1 MRAPFRASL
10 LAAVALPAALFF
22 SACLPSS
29 ETDLIASGDPLAGDP
44 IDPEENDESAVI
56 IPGAPWILPG
66 PDEEFGTAD
75 DVFVPGV
82 RGDIDLVVRVRPAD
96 FTQGFPPPSP
106 LWRGLTPT
114 VAMPFGRGAALPF
127 AVVPSDGDPSLPAGR
142 PIVPEYFRGLPV
154 LVLAFADLDG
164 DGFIGRTHLDGET
177 EDLAL
182 ETLELY
188 PVGRRYAVPRGNV
201 AEGRLSVSVGSPAGV
216 RVALGAAA
224 LFGPFENPNL
234 PCSGCHSW
242 PSPAADRLLI
252 PLIDGADVA
261 PEGSFV
267 MTHLPFLPDTDVD
280 YRDTDRDLVPA
291 HPDSRVAVLVEIALL
306 PDPANPSVGEA
317 FTLPLDGS
325 SPSID
330 VAIAYSGI
338 ARRTGLALAVD
349 PVGWRPTAGR
359 IVRPTVDAAG
369 QHAVVEIVQRME
381 LTAPTEFLAVPLDD
395 LGNVAHWM
403 TSGPVTLLASGGVTI
418 VEPDTDGDPSRE
430 TLLVTSPAG
439 TPVRLAPSAPGA
451 EGTVLV
457 DGGGG
462 ISRVSF
468 GPVSETFLYP
478 SDVLFP
484 PDNDGDGIGNPPDGF
499 EFDDDSDDSDDDDD
513 D

>member
-1 MRAPFRASL
+1 MTTPFRVL
-10 LAAVALPAALFF
+10 LSVAVALSIAL
-22 SACLPSS
+22 ALAGCVPSS

-44 IDPEENDESAVI
+44 IDPEEDEESAAIV
-56 IPGAPWILPG
+56 PGAPWILPG
-66 PDEEFGTAD
+66 PDEVFGTAD

-96 FTQGFPPPSP
+96 FRQGFPPPSP
-106 LWRGLTPT
+106 LRRPLFPT
-114 VAMPFGRGAALPF
+114 VAMPFGWGLPISF

-142 PIVPEYFRGLPV
+142 PVVPDYFQGLPV

-201 AEGRLSVSVGSPAGV
+201 AEGTLNVSVGRPGGV
-216 RVALGAAA
+216 RIALAAAA
-224 LFGPFENPNL
+224 LLGPFENPNL
-234 PCSGCHSW
+234 PCAGCHSW
-242 PSPAADRLLI
+242 PSPAADRLFI
-252 PLIDGADVA
+252 PLIEGGDVE

-280 YRDTDRDLVPA
+280 YIDTGRDLVPA
-291 HPDSRVAVLVEIALL
+291 HPDSRVAVQVEIALL
-306 PDPANPSVGEA
+306 PDPSDPRVGEA

-330 VAIAYSGI
+330 VAVAYSGL
-338 ARRTGLALAVD
+338 ARRAGLALPVD

-381 LTAPTEFLAVPLDD
+381 LTAPTEFRAVPLDD
-395 LGNVAHWM
+395 LGNVANWL
-403 TSGPVTLLASGGVTI
+403 TGGPVTLLASGGVQI
-418 VEPDTDGDPSRE
+418 LEPDTDGDPSRE
-430 TLLVTSPAG
+430 TVLVSSPAG
-439 TPVRLAPSAPGA
+439 TPVRLAPTVPAA
-451 EGTVLV
+451 EGTVLL
-457 DGGGG
+457 DGIGG

-468 GPVSETFLYP
+468 GPVSTRFLYP

-484 PDNDGDGIGNPPDGF
+484 PDDDGDGIGSTDDGF
-499 EFDDDSDDSDDDDD
+499 EFDDDSDSDDDEDD

>member
-1 MRAPFRASL
+1 MRATFRLLL
-10 LAAVALPAALFF
+10 LAAVAFPTVF
-22 SACLPSS
+22 SFAGCFSSS

-44 IDPEENDESAVI
+44 IDPDEDDEVAAIV
-56 IPGAPWILPG
+56 PGAPWILPG
-66 PDEEFGTAD
+66 PDDEYGTAD

-96 FTQGFPPPSP
+96 FTEGFPPPSP
-106 LWRGLTPT
+106 LWRPLTPT
-114 VAMPFGRGAALPF
+114 VAMPFGRGIPIPF
-127 AVVPSDGDPSLPAGR
+127 AVVPSDGDPSVPAGR
-142 PIVPEYFRGLPV
+142 PVVPDFFRGLPV
-154 LVLAFADLDG
+154 LVFAFADLDG
-164 DGFIGRTHLDGET
+164 DGYIGRTHLDGET

-201 AEGRLSVSVGSPAGV
+201 AEGTLAVGIGSPGGV
-216 RVALGAAA
+216 RLALGAAA
-224 LFGPFENPNL
+224 LLGPFENPNL

-242 PSPAADRLLI
+242 PSPAADRLFI

-280 YRDTDRDLVPA
+280 YRDTERDLVPA
-291 HPDSRVAVLVEIALL
+291 HPDSRVAVEVRIAYL
-306 PDPANPSVGEA
+306 PDPADPRVGEA

-338 ARRTGLALAVD
+338 ARRAGLALPVD

-359 IVRPTVDAAG
+359 IVRPSIDAEG
-369 QHAVVEIVQRME
+369 QPAVVEILQRME
-381 LTAPTEFLAVPLDD
+381 LTAPTQFRVVPLDE
-395 LGNVAHWM
+395 LGNVARRM
-403 TSGPVTLLASGGVTI
+403 ESGPVTLLASGGIGI
-418 VEPDTDGDPSRE
+418 VDPDTDGDPSRE
-430 TLLVTSPAG
+430 TLVVSDAAG
-439 TPVRLAPSAPGA
+439 TPVRLAPTAPGA
-451 EGTVLV
+451 EGAVLV
-457 DGGGG
+457 DGAGG

-468 GPVSETFLYP
+468 GPVTTPFLYP

-484 PDNDGDGIGNPPDGF
+484 PDDDGDGIGSTLAGF
-499 EFDDDSDDSDDDDD
+499 EFDDDSDSDSD
-513 D
+513 